1 MSLAQ
6 DAKQPTHAVL
16 TVEAFRVLV
25 ARVGEIPT
33 RLGHPIMAVLDTVA
47 LTVIDTRP
55 DTEAP
60 VEDELP

>member
-1 MSLAQ
+1 MAHEQ
-6 DAKQPTHAVL
+6 KQPTHAVL
-16 TVEAFRVLV
+16 TVDAFRVLL

-55 DTEAP
+55 DTEVP